1 MKLAFA
7 KPRKFKSKNKI
18 LVLNGEV
25 MRIQNLLLTA
35 NQDAMVTAIQNNS
48 QKIQTVS
55 QEVASIWNIIYP
67 VGSYYETS
75 NPNFNPNSSWGGIW
89 EKDTDGYVTVGGLS
103 GVVEDPTSTS
113 DKLNLGVGQKYGETK
128 HTLTINEMPSHQH
141 KLNSS
146 GGDTMAVMTNRVQAN
161 DVDQH
166 GGGIWTYDQVSM
178 YTNWVGDSQSHN
190 NVQPSIGVYRWH
202 RTA

>member
-1 MKLAFA
+1 M
-7 KPRKFKSKNKI
+7 
-18 LVLNGEV
+18 
-25 MRIQNLLLTA
+25 LLTA

-75 NPNFNPNSSWGGIW
+75 NRNFNPNSSWGGVW

-103 GVVEDPTSTS
+103 GVVEDPTSIS
-113 DKLNLGVGQKYGETK
+113 DKLSLGVGQKYGETK